1 MLHIVI
7 SISRF
12 ALVLLFAFYTY
23 SCFGALKS
31 GISEEKQD
39 ALYCRQTACMYLFL
53 LISNGIMFL
62 TTFDR
67 RIVFMLGMECVY
79 FILVSLIYKHIYR
92 RASLSLTNNM
102 CMLLSVSFVILT
114 RLSFEKAYKQLVI
127 AAFAL
132 VVTCLIP
139 LLVSKLKFWN
149 HLTYVYALVGILGL
163 GVVAVAGNTSYGA
176 KLSLTVG
183 EVSLQPSEIIK
194 ILFVFFV
201 ASMLYEEPDEKKLK
215 LVTVIAGFH
224 VVLLIASR
232 DLGGSGIFFLTYL
245 VMLFTATQKPLY
257 LFAGMLS
264 GAIGLVMAYFLF
276 SHVRVRVMAWKDPLS
291 VVDGAGYQVSHSLF
305 AIGTGGWFG
314 SGLYQGMPQK
324 IPVVEKDFIFSAIS
338 EELGGVFALCLIF
351 ICISCFLMMFNIAMQ
366 IHDPFY
372 KLIALGLGTVYAT
385 QTFLTLGGVIR
396 FIPSTGVT
404 LPLVSY
410 GGSSL
415 VSTMTLFAIIQGLY
429 VLRGGEVWKRRDEAA
444 GIRK

>member
-1 MLHIVI
+1 MLHILI
-7 SISRF
+7 LLSRF

-39 ALYCRQTACMYLFL
+39 FLYFRQTFCMYMFL
-53 LISNGIMFL
+53 LLANAIMFL

-67 RIVFMLGMECVY
+67 QIVLMLGMELVF
-79 FILVSLIYKHIYR
+79 FIVVSLIYKHIYR

-102 CMLLSVSFVILT
+102 CMLLAVSFVILT
-114 RLSFEKAYKQLVI
+114 RLSLEKAYKQLVI
-127 AAFAL
+127 AAAAL
-132 VVTCLIP
+132 IVTCLIP
-139 LLVSKLKFWN
+139 LLVSRLKFWN
-149 HLTYVYALVGILGL
+149 HLSYLYAFIGIVGLAI
-163 GVVAVAGNTSYGA
+163 VAVAGNTSYGA
-176 KLSLTVG
+176 KLSLSIAGISV
-183 EVSLQPSEIIK
+183 QPSEIIK

-201 ASMLYEEPDEKKLK
+201 ASMLYNEPDFRRIKI
-215 LVTVIAGFH
+215 VSVVAGLH
-224 VVLLIASR
+224 VLLLIASR
-232 DLGGSGIFFLTYL
+232 DLGGAGIFFLTYL
-245 VMLFTATQKPLY
+245 VMLCAATRQPLFF
-257 LFAGMLS
+257 LLGMLL
-264 GAIGLVMAYFLF
+264 GGIGLVLAYFLF
-276 SHVRVRVMAWKDPLS
+276 SHVRVRVLAWQDPLS
-291 VVDGAGYQVSHSLF
+291 VVDSAGYQVSHSLF

-415 VSTMTLFAIIQGLY
+415 VATMTMFAIIQGLY
-429 VLRGGEVWKRRDEAA
+429 VLRKGETWKRKDEAA
-444 GIRK
+444 